1 MNRTILII
9 TNLLRRYP
17 TFIVG
22 SSVVIF
28 FTITNYSYHI
38 DLFRLA
44 ITYLNQKQFFHT
56 EEIAFSVV
64 LLIVT
69 LLIDQFR
76 NMRKTRRKRLLEQE
90 RLNNVRTTMLTMNDL
105 VNNFLNNLLLVKIEL
120 EKKVPISDETIKM
133 LNDMTS
139 KLTADMKRIN
149 DIDVVAERNLSNKF
163 NVLDLT

>member
-1 MNRTILII
+1 MNRTALII

-22 SSVVIF
+22 LFVVIF

-44 ITYLNQKQFFHT
+44 IMYLNQKQFFHT
-56 EEIAFSVV
+56 EEVAFSVV
-64 LLIVT
+64 LLIVA

-76 NMRKTRRKRLLEQE
+76 NVRRTRRKRRLEQE
-90 RLNNVRTTMLTMNDL
+90 RLNTARATMATMNDL
-105 VNNFLNNLLLVKIEL
+105 VNNFLNNILLVQMEI
-120 EKKVPISDETIKM
+120 EKKEPLSDETIKM

-149 DIDVVAERNLSNKF
+149 DIDVVTERNLSNKF